1 MPQAAGASSCC
12 IHESPRLH
20 TVVELRGAV
29 MKLHPV
35 YRITVFVPPS
45 HLEAL
50 KQGILAV
57 DDLAAGGY
65 SHGMWESALG
75 HEQFQVQAGT
85 ESVEGSAGEL
95 VREPSVRLE
104 FCIPRD
110 PARLQRLLEHG
121 IAAHHPWNT
130 PAVFVDTTEFAAP

>member
-1 MPQAAGASSCC
+1 
-12 IHESPRLH
+12 
-20 TVVELRGAV
+20 

-35 YRITVFVPPS
+35 YRITVFVPPT
-45 HLEAL
+45 HLQVL
-50 KQGILAV
+50 KAGILAV

-65 SHGMWESALG
+65 SHGMWESAPG
-75 HEQFQVQAGT
+75 YEQFRAQAGT
-85 ESVEGSAGEL
+85 LSASGEAGEL

-110 PARLQRLLEHG
+110 AVRLQRLLDEG

-130 PAVFVDTTEFAAP
+130 PAVFVDATEFASP